1 MTTTTSSSNLTI
13 INPIDKPSNV
23 TFNSTEKAETQK
35 AECDMFHGRW
45 VYNAEQK
52 PSYDAMTCPFIEKS
66 LSCQKNGRPDF
77 EYENWR
83 WEARDC
89 DIPLFD
95 GKDMLKRL
103 GNKRVIIVGDS
114 INKNMWESLACL
126 LYTSIPSS
134 RAEIVQNS
142 AYKALIAK
150 VTIIMSTEQ

>member
-1 MTTTTSSSNLTI
+1 MAKLPPYLTPLAPPTTMTTTTSSSNLTI

-52 PSYDAMTCPFIEKS
+52 PSYDAMTCPFIEKG

-89 DIPLFD
+89 DIPL
-95 GKDMLKRL
+95 
-103 GNKRVIIVGDS
+103 
-114 INKNMWESLACL
+114 
-126 LYTSIPSS
+126 
-134 RAEIVQNS
+134 
-142 AYKALIAK
+142 
-150 VTIIMSTEQ
+150 